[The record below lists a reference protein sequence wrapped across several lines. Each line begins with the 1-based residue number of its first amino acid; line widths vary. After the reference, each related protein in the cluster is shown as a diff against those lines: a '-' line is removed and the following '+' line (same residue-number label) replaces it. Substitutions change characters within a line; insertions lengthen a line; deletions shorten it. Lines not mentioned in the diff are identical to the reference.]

1 MRNLIASGVI
11 VIGMALVCS
20 GCGGKKRV
28 VVFHA
33 DALTVPMNAIIAEYQ
48 KLHPDVQVIAES
60 HGSKICSDLAKTR
73 ACDILMVADARIIA
87 QMEPEYAEWNAVFA
101 SNEMV
106 IAYAQKSKF
115 SDEINA
121 DNWYRILTRPGVK
134 FAHSDPEHDPCGYWT
149 LILWRLADLH
159 YGEKLEGR
167 PISEAMAT
175 ARTADSI
182 KSDAHQML
190 NLLDTP
196 SGIDYCFVYRNQAVE
211 QNLQFV
217 ELPAAINLSDPA
229 LGEFYAK
236 VSLPPPVS
244 RTGAPI
250 AFSATLLKRAP
261 APGEAL
267 AFLQFALGP
276 RGRALLRGNRAIAAF
291 HVIHPPLVDH
301 PEKVPSEL
309 QKVFSGN

>member
-1 MRNLIASGVI
+1 MKKLMLGGVI
-11 VIGMALVCS
+11 VIGVALLCC

-33 DALTVPMNAIIAEYQ
+33 DALTVPMGQIIAAFE
-48 KLHPDVQVIAES
+48 LAHPDVQIIAES
-60 HGSKICSDLAKTR
+60 HGSKICADLAKSR
-73 ACDILMVADARIIA
+73 DCDILMVADARIIA
-87 QMEPEYAEWNAVFA
+87 QMEPEYAEWNAIFA

-115 SDEINA
+115 SDEING

-149 LILWRLADLH
+149 LILWGLADLH
-159 YGEKLEGR
+159 YGEKLDGK
-167 PISEAMAT
+167 PISQAMAA

-190 NLLDTP
+190 NLLDSP

-217 ELPAAINLSDPA
+217 ELPAEINLSDPA
-229 LGEFYAK
+229 LGELYGK
-236 VSLPPPVS
+236 VSVPPPVN

-250 AFSATLLKRAP
+250 AFSVTLLKKAVN
-261 APGEAL
+261 PGDAL
-267 AFLQFALGP
+267 EFLQFALGP
-276 RGRALLRGNRAIAAF
+276 QGRALLRGNRAVAAF

-301 PEKVPSEL
+301 PEKVPAEL
-309 QKVFSGN
+309 QKVFSEN